1 MCRRPSLRFSAVT
14 RIVST
19 AMLREY
25 AASKAVPFPELA
37 VVAAGVLILVG
48 GFNVLLGLWPQA
60 HELHVGSRVISHWNE
75 DQPLHVTI
83 PEDHLPS
90 SARIQTSQATGL
102 SYSPPHA

>member
-1 MCRRPSLRFSAVT
+1 MFEGGKNRTKIWFWLDKPAFDGRSDFMMDTVKAGISL
-14 RIVST
+14 
-19 AMLREY
+19 
-25 AASKAVPFPELA
+25 
-37 VVAAGVLILVG
+37 
-48 GFNVLLGLWPQA
+48 QA